1 MILKQ
6 KLNKK
11 SKKFLSALTDLVKG
25 VFGCVTNNA
34 TNQRNKDK
42 IWACEKFLKVEFLLA
57 TDVDVIFISEQSLLK

>member
-42 IWACEKFLKVEFLLA
+42 I
-57 TDVDVIFISEQSLLK
+57 